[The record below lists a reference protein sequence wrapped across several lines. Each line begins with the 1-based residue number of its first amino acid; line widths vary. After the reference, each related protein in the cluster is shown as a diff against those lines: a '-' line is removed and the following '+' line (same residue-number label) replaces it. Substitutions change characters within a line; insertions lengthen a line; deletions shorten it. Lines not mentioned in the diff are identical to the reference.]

1 MSFYMFNMVTFG
13 FILTIFIFS
22 SHGKLK
28 VKGQEDISKWRLE
41 DIINPSEKDVYENGA
56 ILQLELVATRAYNG
70 NMLPLRSF
78 N

>member
-1 MSFYMFNMVTFG
+1 MFNMVTFA

-28 VKGQEDISKWRLE
+28 VKGQEDIYLNGDWRILL
-41 DIINPSEKDVYENGA
+41 
-56 ILQLELVATRAYNG
+56 ILQKKMYTKMG
-70 NMLPLRSF
+70 QFF